1 MSGRNQKKEEI
12 QLEIVGDTQ
21 KLNELTDNNVYFP
34 GREDVK
40 KHFSGQGKNKL
51 SFSELT
57 INKATICTTRK
68 RHKNATTAEI

>member
-1 MSGRNQKKEEI
+1 MQFLNTNKMMNVRAQPKKRRNP
-12 QLEIVGDTQ
+12 
-21 KLNELTDNNVYFP
+21 TDNNVYFS